1 MDAHRLFGHGH
12 LSIRNVRAGNAQ
24 AGLLLPLDFTRIGLK
39 FDGLL
44 APQELALEIRYQL
57 HGVMSGLRHRR
68 RGRKSAKNTEQRNL
82 LHRLTR
88 GMRESISRRGHAE
101 PAIELTLEKTLG
113 QVDTHEGV
121 GM

>member
-1 MDAHRLFGHGH
+1 MDAHRLFGHRH
-12 LSIRNVRAGNAQ
+12 LSIRNARAGNAQ

-68 RGRKSAKNTEQRNL
+68 RGRKSAKNTEQRNSVASL
-82 LHRLTR
+82 DERHARKYISERTCGTR
-88 GMRESISRRGHAE
+88 YRTHPR
-101 PAIELTLEKTLG
+101 KTLG
-113 QVDTHEGV
+113 RVDTHEGV